1 MGEKI
6 TIELEARTVRGKK
19 VASLRKQSI
28 VPGVV
33 YGSIKSDKPYN
44 VQMPLGVFEKAYKAA
59 GKHSPVSLRLNGKPA
74 IAMIKDVE
82 RDAVKHTPLHV
93 SFHAVKSSEPVVAE
107 IPIRLIGEGESEAEK
122 NGLIVLQTLEKLEV
136 KALPLNLPEALEVSI
151 ISLKAAGDRLTVADL
166 NMADGVEIVDNDDG
180 REGTADDDVT
190 VMDLTIATVYEP
202 GALQA
207 ANEAAGGDAE
217 DAAPADEEEEGSA
230 EETAA

>member
-1 MGEKI
+1 MGNK
-6 TIELEARTVRGKK
+6 IELTLEERTVRGKK
-19 VASLRKQSI
+19 VAQLRKQSI
-28 VPGVV
+28 VPAVV
-33 YGSIKSDKPYN
+33 YGADFEPRN
-44 VQMPLGVFEKAYKAA
+44 VQVDRNTIAKVYAQA
-59 GKHSPVSLRLNGKPA
+59 GTHSPVYLSLGGKKR

-82 RDAVKHTPLHV
+82 FDVVKHVINHV
-93 SFHAVKSSEPVVAE
+93 SFHAVNAKEAVTAE
-107 IPIRLIGEGESEAEK
+107 VPIHLMGEGNSPAEQA
-122 NGLIVLQTLEKLEV
+122 GLVVLQAVEKIEV
-136 KALPLNLPEALEVSI
+136 KAKPTDLPEALEVATD
-151 ISLKAAGDRLTVADL
+151 SLKEAGDKLTVGDIVVPK
-166 NMADGVEIVDNDDG
+166 NVEIVDNDDG